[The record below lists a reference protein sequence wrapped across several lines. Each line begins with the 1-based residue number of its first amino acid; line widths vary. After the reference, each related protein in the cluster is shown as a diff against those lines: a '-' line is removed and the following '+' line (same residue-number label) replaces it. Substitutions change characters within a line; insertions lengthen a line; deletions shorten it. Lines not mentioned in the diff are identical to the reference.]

1 MMNILFVCTG
11 NTCRSPM
18 AEAILKNKTSGHD
31 VRSAGMF
38 AGHGSP
44 VSRGA
49 MQVMEEEGVST
60 DGNSQPV
67 SPELLSWADLVLTM
81 TEGHKQT
88 IAMQYQGYEDKLFTL
103 KEYVLVPEE
112 KWDRLKSLYSRVEEK
127 RNQLRQEETE
137 DVSEKWQEA
146 CREELEEIEELEDS
160 FPDVNVSD
168 PFGADVERY
177 RETYRELEK
186 YIDLLIDKTGDK

>member
-38 AGHGSP
+38 AGHGAP

-60 DGNSQPV
+60 DGISQPV
-67 SPELLSWADLVLTM
+67 SPELLSWADLILTM

-127 RNQLRQEETE
+127 RNQLRQEESE
-137 DVSEKWQEA
+137 DVNEKWQEA

-168 PFGADVERY
+168 PFGADVEMY
-177 RETYRELEK
+177 RETYRELER
-186 YIDLLIDKTGDK
+186 YIDLLIDKTGDR